1 MSTQDRLH
9 RLASAHGLTVAE
21 QIEKLVTSDRSQH
34 QPAAGALHC
43 DRLLT
48 AEDIDAELARRLR
61 D

>member
-21 QIEKLVTSDRSQH
+21 QIEKLVTSHRSQQ
-34 QPAAGALHC
+34 QPTTG
-43 DRLLT
+43 DRFLT